1 MFTLDAMKSNY
12 SVPMFSLDTVTLL
25 DSYNGQRKGRQSCGR
40 TLEAEL
46 DCVSESQESFGRV
59 SLCHTLEARERKA
72 GKTG

>member
-1 MFTLDAMKSNY
+1 MFFTLDTMKSNY

-25 DSYNGQRKGRQSCGR
+25 DSYNGRQSCGR

-46 DCVSESQESFGRV
+46 DCVSESQESFGGV